1 MKPAFPRQRTAN
13 EENSSNKGEPRRTR
27 KDEPNGDDRNDRPAM
42 SKEQSSGKST
52 KPNVV
57 RVTLKTHPPKLPGQ
71 TETSK
76 DLHAKTQERKRT
88 KPEAWRSRRFLAGA
102 ARSVSTARNRREG
115 QAART
120 NGIVVSIT
128 TRVDVHEWA

>member
-88 KPEAWRSRRFLAGA
+88 KPEAWRSP
-102 ARSVSTARNRREG
+102 EG